1 VQLGLQPH
9 KSDIHQQMGMWVCS
23 TKDLLDH
30 LLPLERHITHIV
42 GVLKPR
48 VAALTEIQRHNTTDV
63 LCYFA
68 SQSDIGGFD
77 LSPTVLRSLGE
88 LGLALRTDEYFCC
101 VER

>member
-1 VQLGLQPH
+1 
-9 KSDIHQQMGMWVCS
+9 MGMWVYS

-30 LLPLERHITHIV
+30 LLPLEQHIAHIV
-42 GVLKPR
+42 GVLRPR
-48 VAALTEIQRHNTTDV
+48 VGALSEIQRHYTTDV

-77 LSPTVLRSLGE
+77 LSPAVLRSLGE

-101 VER
+101 GER